1 MIELLKPGENLNVE
15 YKYMT
20 YTNGDIKGPLTK

>member
-1 MIELLKPGENLNVE
+1 MAELLKPGDILNVE

-20 YTNGDIKGPLTK
+20 YTNNDPKGPLTK